1 MIYCYHRLL
10 LGGVT
15 LKYQK
20 VMKYGAIVLSIAF
33 LVLEVYLWIRMQNTW
48 DDLILSQSSYESAG
62 LMFAG
67 LFQYGSFFLGIFL
80 IPIVW
85 LEYWLITI
93 FCHVYQKYLGFKKIF
108 SRYVNCYSYFGF
120 ACIIHSNFMF
130 DLVCSLIF
138 KTLFLST
145 FV

>member
-33 LVLEVYLWIRMQNTW
+33 LVLEVYLWIRIQNTW

-108 SRYVNCYSYFGF
+108 LATLIAILILVLLVLFIRILCLIWF
-120 ACIIHSNFMF
+120 A
-130 DLVCSLIF
+130 L
-138 KTLFLST
+138 
-145 FV
+145 

>member
-1 MIYCYHRLL
+1 MIYCYHQSL

-20 VMKYGAIVLSIAF
+20 VMKRCAIVLSIAF

-67 LFQYGSFFLGIFL
+67 IFQYGSFFLGIFL

-108 SRYVNCYSYFGF
+108 LATLIAILILILLVLFIRILCLIWF
-120 ACIIHSNFMF
+120 A
-130 DLVCSLIF
+130 L
-138 KTLFLST
+138 
-145 FV
+145 

>member
-1 MIYCYHRLL
+1 MKEKMIYCYHRLL

-20 VMKYGAIVLSIAF
+20 VMKRCAIVLSIAF

-108 SRYVNCYSYFGF
+108 LATLIAILILVLLVLFIRILWLIWF
-120 ACIIHSNFMF
+120 A
-130 DLVCSLIF
+130 L
-138 KTLFLST
+138 
-145 FV
+145 

>member
-48 DDLILSQSSYESAG
+48 DDLILSQSSYESDG

-108 SRYVNCYSYFGF
+108 L
-120 ACIIHSNFMF
+120 ATLIAILI
-130 DLVCSLIF
+130 LVLLVLFIRILWLIWYA
-138 KTLFLST
+138 L
-145 FV
+145 

>member
-20 VMKYGAIVLSIAF
+20 VMKYGAIVLSIAS

-93 FCHVYQKYLGFKKIF
+93 FCHVYQKYLGLKKFFLATLIAILILVLLVLF
-108 SRYVNCYSYFGF
+108 IRILCLIWF
-120 ACIIHSNFMF
+120 A
-130 DLVCSLIF
+130 L
-138 KTLFLST
+138 
-145 FV
+145 

>member
-1 MIYCYHRLL
+1 MKEKMIYCYHQLL

-20 VMKYGAIVLSIAF
+20 VMKRCAIILSIVF

-67 LFQYGSFFLGIFL
+67 LFRYGSFFLGIFL

-108 SRYVNCYSYFGF
+108 LATLIAILILVLLVLFIRILWLIWF
-120 ACIIHSNFMF
+120 A
-130 DLVCSLIF
+130 L
-138 KTLFLST
+138 
-145 FV
+145 

>member
-1 MIYCYHRLL
+1 MKEKMIYCYHQLL

-20 VMKYGAIVLSIAF
+20 VMKRCAIVLSIAF
-33 LVLEVYLWIRMQNTW
+33 LVLEVYLWIRIQNTW

-93 FCHVYQKYLGFKKIF
+93 FCHVYQKYLGLKKFFLATLIAILILVLLVLF
-108 SRYVNCYSYFGF
+108 IRILCLIWF
-120 ACIIHSNFMF
+120 A
-130 DLVCSLIF
+130 L
-138 KTLFLST
+138 
-145 FV
+145 

>member
-93 FCHVYQKYLGFKKIF
+93 FCHVYQKYLGFKKFFLATLI
-108 SRYVNCYSYFGF
+108 
-120 ACIIHSNFMF
+120 AI
-130 DLVCSLIF
+130 LIF
-138 KTLFLST
+138 VLLVLFIRILCLIW
-145 FV
+145 FAL

>member
-1 MIYCYHRLL
+1 MIYCYHQSL

-93 FCHVYQKYLGFKKIF
+93 FCYVYQKYLGFKKIF
-108 SRYVNCYSYFGF
+108 LATLIAILILVLLVLFIRILWLIWF
-120 ACIIHSNFMF
+120 A
-130 DLVCSLIF
+130 L
-138 KTLFLST
+138 
-145 FV
+145 

>member
-1 MIYCYHRLL
+1 MIYCYHQSL

-20 VMKYGAIVLSIAF
+20 VMKRCAIVLSIAF

-93 FCHVYQKYLGFKKIF
+93 FCHVYQKYLGLKKFFLATLI
-108 SRYVNCYSYFGF
+108 
-120 ACIIHSNFMF
+120 AI
-130 DLVCSLIF
+130 LIF
-138 KTLFLST
+138 VLLVLFIRILCLIW
-145 FV
+145 FAL

>member
-1 MIYCYHRLL
+1 MIYCYHQLL

-108 SRYVNCYSYFGF
+108 LATLIAILILVLLVLFIRILCLIWF
-120 ACIIHSNFMF
+120 A
-130 DLVCSLIF
+130 L
-138 KTLFLST
+138 
-145 FV
+145 

>member
-1 MIYCYHRLL
+1 MKEKMIYCYHRSL

-20 VMKYGAIVLSIAF
+20 VMKRCAIVLSIAF

-67 LFQYGSFFLGIFL
+67 IFQYGSFFLGIFL

-108 SRYVNCYSYFGF
+108 LATLIAILILVLLVLFIRILCLIWF
-120 ACIIHSNFMF
+120 A
-130 DLVCSLIF
+130 L
-138 KTLFLST
+138 
-145 FV
+145 

>member
-1 MIYCYHRLL
+1 MIYCYHQSL

-108 SRYVNCYSYFGF
+108 LATLIAILILVLLVLFIRILWLIWF
-120 ACIIHSNFMF
+120 A
-130 DLVCSLIF
+130 L
-138 KTLFLST
+138 
-145 FV
+145 

>member
-1 MIYCYHRLL
+1 MIYCYHQSL

-20 VMKYGAIVLSIAF
+20 VMKRCAIVLSIAF

-108 SRYVNCYSYFGF
+108 L
-120 ACIIHSNFMF
+120 ATLIAILI
-130 DLVCSLIF
+130 LVLLVLFIRILWLIWYA
-138 KTLFLST
+138 L
-145 FV
+145 